1 MQLHPSLLLQTDRPQ
16 ASESVHVPNKRAKN
30 DTAAAVSVENEAGA
44 QSPGQAEPAASA
56 APAAPVCG
64 GFGGLAS
71 KGASGFAFGGNS
83 TFGSGGFGSVAF
95 GGNTFASSGMG
106 ANSFTTKASKD
117 KQDDRGS
124 PSVASN
130 AGSVQQQHQQQ
141 QIGVFTSTADAGG
154 AGPSNMPV
162 FGTTNSAIEGTN
174 LRVFLCHTSAACSA
188 ISCWRNSHQ
197 GIHALHCTTERGVRF
212 DRPTTHCVAILF

>member
-1 MQLHPSLLLQTDRPQ
+1 MAQCTFMSLSERRFLQTDRPQ
-16 ASESVHVPNKRAKN
+16 ASESVHVPNKRMKN
-30 DTAAAVSVENEAGA
+30 DTAAAVSVENEAAA
-44 QSPGQAEPAASA
+44 QSPGSQQAEPAASA

-130 AGSVQQQHQQQ
+130 AGSVQQQQHQ
-141 QIGVFTSTADAGG
+141 QIGVFTSTADAAAG
-154 AGPSNMPV
+154 APV
-162 FGTTNSAIEGTN
+162 TCQCLAQQT
-174 LRVFLCHTSAACSA
+174 V
-188 ISCWRNSHQ
+188 
-197 GIHALHCTTERGVRF
+197 
-212 DRPTTHCVAILF
+212 P

>member
-1 MQLHPSLLLQTDRPQ
+1 MGCCTLASRQASSRQAGIIFAQVVTRSLALQTDRPQ
-16 ASESVHVPNKRAKN
+16 ASESVHVPNKRPKN
-30 DTAAAVSVENEAGA
+30 DTAAAVSVENEAVA
-44 QSPGQAEPAASA
+44 QSPGSQAEPAASA

-95 GGNTFASSGMG
+95 GGNTFATSGM
-106 ANSFTTKASKD
+106 ATNSFNTKASKD

-130 AGSVQQQHQQQ
+130 AGSVQQQQQQQ
-141 QIGVFTSTADAGG
+141 QIGVFTSTADAVG

-174 LRVFLCHTSAACSA
+174 H
-188 ISCWRNSHQ
+188 
-197 GIHALHCTTERGVRF
+197 
-212 DRPTTHCVAILF
+212 